1 MDGITEISNYGM
13 VDFFRD
19 KLATVS
25 STGKIV
31 GAYDIYNKNYVLSLQ
46 YAGVDFT
53 RYIKL

>member
-19 KLATVS
+19 KLSAVS

-31 GAYDIYNKNYVLSLQ
+31 GAYDIIIKTMYYLTATQ
-46 YAGVDFT
+46 D
-53 RYIKL
+53 RY